1 MFGCF
6 SNHVEYI
13 GYIVLPNGR
22 DFNQYYTRDRIT
34 DTIEFDM
41 EVFRYFV
48 NAIES
53 MNNVIDYIYF
63 DNYDELFE
71 HVSLDE
77 FRRRILKEY
86 PSMSKL
92 SDLANAYKHS
102 VRAKTKGRRTIIKE
116 DKIKSAEMNVVEI
129 KADLTISAAKIS
141 SITKIISHFR
151 AEYYNIFLENFLY
164 WLDYVGAGNRNAKL
178 RSILDV
184 GLGK

>member
-1 MFGCF
+1 
-6 SNHVEYI
+6 
-13 GYIVLPNGR
+13 
-22 DFNQYYTRDRIT
+22 
-34 DTIEFDM
+34 
-41 EVFRYFV
+41 
-48 NAIES
+48 
-53 MNNVIDYIYF
+53 
-63 DNYDELFE
+63 
-71 HVSLDE
+71 
-77 FRRRILKEY
+77 
-86 PSMSKL
+86 MSKL

>member
-1 MFGCF
+1 MLGCF

-22 DFNQYYTRDRIT
+22 DFNQYYTRDRLT
-34 DTIEFDM
+34 DASEFDID
-41 EVFRYFV
+41 VFRYFV
-48 NAIES
+48 NAVES

-63 DNYDELFE
+63 DNYDELVE
-71 HVSLDE
+71 YVQLNE
-77 FRRRILKEY
+77 FRRRILNEH

-92 SDLANAYKHS
+92 GDLANAYKHS
-102 VRAKTKGRRTIIKE
+102 VRQVKQNGKIVINE
-116 DKIKSAEMNVVEI
+116 DKIKAADMNMVEI
-129 KADLTISAAKIS
+129 KTELTISAAKTS
-141 SITKIISHFR
+141 STTKITPHFR